1 MLEVTFSSGKL
12 QAFLLSNLH
21 LTVFFLPSLHLIVSS
36 ETKPAH
42 IEHNRVLIHD
52 ITKRWLIL
60 IRLIHSV
67 WITIAKE

>member
-1 MLEVTFSSGKL
+1 
-12 QAFLLSNLH
+12 LSNLH
-21 LTVFFLPSLHLIVSS
+21 FTVFFLPSLHLIVSS